1 MLVPALLKH
10 FPQCFMIAPA
20 EEDDDP
26 VPDYDKLNK
35 FIFTDA
41 TKEELQRFGPSVQ
54 SGYQSVV
61 KSQTG
66 KLSTIIVSVTA
77 FSAATV

>member
-1 MLVPALLKH
+1 
-10 FPQCFMIAPA
+10 MIAPA

-61 KSQTG
+61 KSHQAQTG